1 MDAAKWAAAAVA
13 AGELGRDA
21 IWGIPRREGRRLQ
34 AVGLFPAMQL
44 AAVVGGGGG
53 RKLPSL
59 GKLLWWE
66 ASFATFVQ
74 CGSWGWICCDL
85 FDYDLDGDVRG

>member
-1 MDAAKWAAAAVA
+1 
-13 AGELGRDA
+13 
-21 IWGIPRREGRRLQ
+21 
-34 AVGLFPAMQL
+34 MQL